1 MVKVLEPWRMTTTSF
16 PACRRSQRWS
26 PILLVDLRLLS
37 RRLEVAEHVAEVS
50 EARLLSTI

>member
-16 PACRRSQRWS
+16 PAFRRSQRWS
-26 PILLVDLRLLS
+26 PILFVDLRLLS
-37 RRLEVAEHVAEVS
+37 RRLKVAEHAAEVS